1 MLNIVGIVGTNISN
15 MIKNIAQKVKNVF
28 IMTFVMTDEEAE
40 QMAKLKAEFG
50 IFKNIILMELMDI
63 PKNTTKILMIAMAI
77 ASSLRKNG
85 FELLTKRRELITWRR
100 AVARTVA
107 IKRDVTAVMWVNS
120 LKAAD
125 IEMMVIVEKIAEK
138 IGIQIKPIY
147 ASSIDTLMS
156 AAMVSNDALIKAI
169 AAAKESDDTLI
180 DELIDALIDESLT
193 PSDILYDLEWLVKIT
208 KMIEYKSDN
217 SMIAVIN
224 ASASNYISD
233 DDKNPDERDDIW
245 YDKKQEIY
253 KKAAIFIDTFPNNP
267 FMPNALIS
275 VHREKWQQKIES
287 NKTYCNE
294 DIVRLKRMIERIE
307 MEMTF
312 ARKFKAIIAFV
323 IANRQGHSV

>member
-28 IMTFVMTDEEAE
+28 IMTFVMTDEEAQ
-40 QMAKLKAEFG
+40 QMAKLKEEFG
-50 IFKNIILMELMDI
+50 IFKNIILMELRNI
-63 PKNTTKILMIAMAI
+63 PKNTTKILMIAMSI

-147 ASSIDTLMS
+147 ASSIDTLVS
-156 AAMVSNDALIKAI
+156 AAKVSNDALIKAI

-180 DELIDALIDESLT
+180 DALLT

-224 ASASNYISD
+224 ASASNYIRD
-233 DDKNPDERDDIW
+233 DDKNPDERDAIW
-245 YDKKQEIY
+245 YDKKQKIY

-323 IANRQGHSV
+323 IANRQQ

>member
-1 MLNIVGIVGTNISN
+1 MLNIVGNATTNISN
-15 MIKNIAQKVKNVF
+15 MIKNIAQKIKDIF

-40 QMAKLKAEFG
+40 QMAKLKAKFG
-50 IFKNIILMELMDI
+50 IFKNIILMELMNI
-63 PKNTTKILMIAMAI
+63 PKNITKILMIAMAI
-77 ASSLRKNG
+77 VSSLRKNG
-85 FELLTKRRELITWRR
+85 IELLTKRCELITWRR
-100 AVARTVA
+100 AVARIVA
-107 IKRDVTAVMWVNS
+107 INRNVTADIWVND

-125 IEMMVIVEKIAEK
+125 LEIMIIVEKIAEK

-147 ASSIDTLMS
+147 ASSIDTLVS

-180 DELIDALIDESLT
+180 DELIDALINVLLT
-193 PSDILYDLEWLVKIT
+193 PYDILYDLEWLLKIT
-208 KMIEYKSDN
+208 KTIEYKSDN

-253 KKAAIFIDTFPNNP
+253 KKAAIFIDTCPNNL

-275 VHREKWQQKIES
+275 IHREKWHQKIE
-287 NKTYCNE
+287 NIKTYSNE
-294 DIVRLKRMIERIE
+294 DKVRLKQMIELIE
-307 MEMTF
+307 MRMAF
-312 ARKFKAIIAFV
+312 SRKFKAIIAFV
-323 IANRQGHSV
+323 IANNFI

>member
-1 MLNIVGIVGTNISN
+1 MLNIVGNATTNISN
-15 MIKNIAQKVKNVF
+15 MIKNIAQKIKDIF

-40 QMAKLKAEFG
+40 QMAKLKAKFG
-50 IFKNIILMELMDI
+50 IFKNIILMELMNI
-63 PKNTTKILMIAMAI
+63 PKNITKILMIAIAI
-77 ASSLRKNG
+77 VSSLRKNG
-85 FELLTKRRELITWRR
+85 IELLTKRRELITWRR
-100 AVARTVA
+100 AVARMVA
-107 IKRDVTAVMWVNS
+107 INRNVTADIWVND

-125 IEMMVIVEKIAEK
+125 LEIMIIVEKIAEK

-147 ASSIDTLMS
+147 ASSIDTLVS

-180 DELIDALIDESLT
+180 DALLT
-193 PSDILYDLEWLVKIT
+193 PSDILYDLEWLLKIT
-208 KMIEYKSDN
+208 KTIEYKSDN

-253 KKAAIFIDTFPNNP
+253 KKAAIFIDTCPNNL

-275 VHREKWQQKIES
+275 IHREKWHQKIE
-287 NKTYCNE
+287 NIKTYSNE
-294 DIVRLKRMIERIE
+294 DKVRLKQMIELIE
-307 MEMTF
+307 MRMAF
-312 ARKFKAIIAFV
+312 SRKFKAIIAFV
-323 IANRQGHSV
+323 IANNFI

>member
-1 MLNIVGIVGTNISN
+1 MLNIVGNATTNISN
-15 MIKNIAQKVKNVF
+15 MIKNIAQKVKDIF

-50 IFKNIILMELMDI
+50 IFKNIILMELRDI
-63 PKNTTKILMIAMAI
+63 PKNITKILMIAIAI
-77 ASSLRKNG
+77 VSSLRKNG

-100 AVARTVA
+100 AVARMVA
-107 IKRDVTAVMWVNS
+107 INRNVTADIWVND

-125 IEMMVIVEKIAEK
+125 LEMMIIVEKIAEK
-138 IGIQIKPIY
+138 IGYQIKPIY
-147 ASSIDTLMS
+147 ASSIDTLVS

-180 DELIDALIDESLT
+180 DELIDALINVLLT
-193 PSDILYDLEWLVKIT
+193 PYDILYDLEWLVKIT

-217 SMIAVIN
+217 AMIVVVN
-224 ASASNYISD
+224 AAASNYISD
-233 DDKNPDERDDIW
+233 DDKNTDERNTIW

-253 KKAAIFIDTFPNNP
+253 KKAAIFIDTCPNNL
-267 FMPNALIS
+267 FMPNALTS
-275 VHREKWQQKIES
+275 VHREKWHQKIE
-287 NKTYCNE
+287 NIKTYSNE
-294 DIVRLKRMIERIE
+294 DKVRLKRMIEHIE

-323 IANRQGHSV
+323 IANNFI

>member
-28 IMTFVMTDEEAE
+28 IMTFVMTDEEAQ
-40 QMAKLKAEFG
+40 QMAKLRNEFG

-77 ASSLRKNG
+77 VTSLYNNG

-120 LKAAD
+120 LKASESRKSD
-125 IEMMVIVEKIAEK
+125 IVEKIAEK

-147 ASSIDTLMS
+147 ASSIDTLVS

-169 AAAKESDDTLI
+169 TAAKESDDTLI

-224 ASASNYISD
+224 AAASNYISD
-233 DDKNPDERDDIW
+233 DDKNPDERVSIW

-253 KKAAIFIDTFPNNP
+253 KKAPIFIDTCPNNP

-275 VHREKWQQKIES
+275 IHREKWQQKIES

-294 DIVRLKRMIERIE
+294 DIIRLKRMIERIE

-312 ARKFKAIIAFV
+312 ARKSKAIIAFV
-323 IANRQGHSV
+323 IANRQAHSI

>member
-1 MLNIVGIVGTNISN
+1 MLNIVGNATTNISN
-15 MIKNIAQKVKNVF
+15 MIKNIAQKVKDIF

-40 QMAKLKAEFG
+40 QMAKLKAKFG
-50 IFKNIILMELMDI
+50 LLKHIILMELMDI

-77 ASSLRKNG
+77 ASSLCKNG

-100 AVARTVA
+100 AVARTLA
-107 IKRDVTAVMWVNS
+107 INRNVTADIWVND

-125 IEMMVIVEKIAEK
+125 LEMMIIVEKIAEK

-147 ASSIDTLMS
+147 ASSIDTLVS

-180 DELIDALIDESLT
+180 DELIDALINVLLT
-193 PSDILYDLEWLVKIT
+193 PYDILYDLEWLVKIT
-208 KMIEYKSDN
+208 KTIEYKSDN

-253 KKAAIFIDTFPNNP
+253 KKAAIFIDTCPNNL

-275 VHREKWQQKIES
+275 VHREKWHQKIE
-287 NKTYCNE
+287 NIKTYSNE
-294 DIVRLKRMIERIE
+294 DKVRLKQMIELIE
-307 MEMTF
+307 MRMAF
-312 ARKFKAIIAFV
+312 SRKFKAIIAFV
-323 IANRQGHSV
+323 IANNFI

>member
-1 MLNIVGIVGTNISN
+1 MLNIVGNATTNISN
-15 MIKNIAQKVKNVF
+15 MIKNIAQKIKDIF

-40 QMAKLKAEFG
+40 QMAKLKAKFG

-63 PKNTTKILMIAMAI
+63 PKNTIKILMIAIAI
-77 ASSLRKNG
+77 VSSLRKNG
-85 FELLTKRRELITWRR
+85 IELLTKRRELITWRR
-100 AVARTVA
+100 AVARMVA
-107 IKRDVTAVMWVNS
+107 INRNVTADIWVND

-125 IEMMVIVEKIAEK
+125 LEMMIIVEKIAEK

-147 ASSIDTLMS
+147 ASLIDTLVS

-180 DELIDALIDESLT
+180 DELIDALINVLLT
-193 PSDILYDLEWLVKIT
+193 PYDILYDLEWLLKIT
-208 KMIEYKSDN
+208 KTIEYKSDN

-253 KKAAIFIDTFPNNP
+253 KKAAIFIDTCPNNL

-275 VHREKWQQKIES
+275 IHREKWHQKIE
-287 NKTYCNE
+287 NIKTYSNE
-294 DIVRLKRMIERIE
+294 DKVRLKQMIELIE
-307 MEMTF
+307 MRMAF
-312 ARKFKAIIAFV
+312 SRKFKAIIAFV
-323 IANRQGHSV
+323 IANNFI

>member
-1 MLNIVGIVGTNISN
+1 
-15 MIKNIAQKVKNVF
+15 MITI
-28 IMTFVMTDEEAE
+28 
-40 QMAKLKAEFG
+40 
-50 IFKNIILMELMDI
+50 
-63 PKNTTKILMIAMAI
+63 AI

-85 FELLTKRRELITWRR
+85 FELLTKRRELITWKR
-100 AVARTVA
+100 AVARMVA
-107 IKRDVTAVMWVNS
+107 INRNVTADIWVND

-125 IEMMVIVEKIAEK
+125 LEMMIIVEKIAEK

-147 ASSIDTLMS
+147 ASSIDTLVS

-180 DELIDALIDESLT
+180 DELIDALINVLLT
-193 PSDILYDLEWLVKIT
+193 PYDILYDLELLVKIT

-217 SMIAVIN
+217 SMIAVVN
-224 ASASNYISD
+224 AYASNYISD
-233 DDKNPDERDDIW
+233 DDKNTDERNTIW

-323 IANRQGHSV
+323 IANRQQ